1 MGKVTGDKACF
12 DKMCQQVEDSLKNY
26 SLGVAIKILEGIL
39 QYSSLVQYEAE
50 LSDIRDTYNWMIK
63 YMAEG
68 LSDPDRT
75 KIYEQL
81 LRRVYIIFDDVRKQF
96 YAHDS
101 SSPYYEQVRT
111 VVLDVMGALRLCVS
125 NRDVIYNLGEVAFR
139 DLTRNVFNT
148 FWSAPLLDEK
158 STDDVVGYLEQAG
171 NSDPFSPL
179 LVSALSLGLL
189 EVFDEQKLLLLMRVY
204 RSKECSDVV
213 RVRALVG
220 LAFSIIKYEGRLAL
234 YPTVLNALHALGKDW
249 PEMLHILQLQL
260 LMTQETKSIAHKMNL
275 EVFPEMMKN
284 SNLWRSRMTGA
295 NLSIED
301 IERNPL
307 WEKDESFRKM
317 EKKLQTISELQQKGA
332 DVYWATF
339 SALKQHYP
347 FYKTAAN
354 WFLPF
359 SFMHPVVRDLNFKN
373 NFMER
378 FLHTPF
384 LCDSDKYSFCLMI
397 RDIPESQRA
406 LVAQQL
412 PDHAEDVPEWKTVKI
427 EVVVRHYLQDLYRFY
442 TLFAPARQLYNP
454 FEHSMLLVDN
464 KWLLLFLKE
473 KEDLLET
480 AELAFSQQN
489 YAIASHYYELL
500 AQWGDDV
507 SLSVWQKWGY
517 SLQLLGQYHEAV
529 GCYEK
534 SILFDSN
541 DWSREHLA
549 QCYLYLK
556 DFNRAA
562 MLYHE
567 LNAQENAK
575 LKNLFLESSCL
586 MQEDRPKE
594 ALKVLYRALY
604 LAASDNDRDQARRAI
619 AWCQFLVGDLEQSV
633 ASYHKISELSAN
645 DCLNFAHVLWAQGN
659 EHEALDHYVRS
670 IKLGK
675 EKEIDSTFF
684 NEDQKYLK
692 QYGIT
697 LEAMMMMVDAINYVL
712 AQSKK

>member
-1 MGKVTGDKACF
+1 MGKITGDKACF
-12 DKMCQQVEDSLKNY
+12 DKMCQQIEDSLGNY
-26 SLGVAIKILEGIL
+26 SLGTAIKLLEGL
-39 QYSSLVQYEAE
+39 LEYSSLVQYEAE
-50 LSDIRDTYNWMIK
+50 LSEIRDTYNWMIK
-63 YMAEG
+63 YMIKG
-68 LSDPDRT
+68 VTDPDRT

-96 YAHDS
+96 YAHVS
-101 SSPYYEQVRT
+101 SSPYYEQVRS
-111 VVLDVMGALRLCVS
+111 VVLDVMEALRLCAS
-125 NRDVIYNLGEVAFR
+125 NRGVVYNLEEVAFR
-139 DLTRNVFNT
+139 DLTRNVFNA
-148 FWSAPLLDEK
+148 FWSATLLEEK
-158 STDDVVGYLEQAG
+158 ISDVVVDYLETAED
-171 NSDPFSPL
+171 NDPFSPL
-179 LVSALSLGLL
+179 LISALSLGLL

-204 RSKECSDVV
+204 RSRRCSDVV

-220 LAFSIIKYEGRLAL
+220 LVFSIIKYESRLAL
-234 YPTVLNALHALGKDW
+234 YPTILNALQMLGDDW

-260 LMTQETKSIAHKMNL
+260 LMTQETKNIAHKMNQ
-275 EVFPEMMKN
+275 EIFPEMMKN
-284 SNLWRSRMTGA
+284 SALLRSRTTGI
-295 NLSIED
+295 NLSIEN

-307 WEKDESFRKM
+307 WEKDESFRKI
-317 EKKLQTISELQQKGA
+317 EKKLQIISELQQKGV

-347 FYKTAAN
+347 FYKIAAN
-354 WFLPF
+354 WFLSF
-359 SFMHPVVRDLNFKN
+359 SFMHPVVRDLKFKS

-397 RDIPESQRA
+397 REIPESQRD
-406 LVAQQL
+406 LVEQQL
-412 PDHAEDVPEWKTVKI
+412 PDHVEDIPEWNALKM
-427 EVVVRHYLQDLYRFY
+427 EVIVRHYLQDLYRFY
-442 TLFAPARQLYNP
+442 TLFIPARQLYNP
-454 FEHSMLLVDN
+454 FEHNLLLADN
-464 KWLLLFLKE
+464 KWLLPFLE
-473 KEDLLET
+473 EEDNLLET
-480 AELAFSQQN
+480 AEFALSQQN

-500 AQWGDDV
+500 AQRGDV

-517 SLQLLGQYHEAV
+517 SLQLLGQYHEAIS
-529 GCYEK
+529 CYEK
-534 SILFDSN
+534 SVLLDPN

-556 DFNRAA
+556 DFSRAVA
-562 MLYHE
+562 LYHE
-567 LNAQENAK
+567 LNTQENVQ
-575 LKNLFLESSCL
+575 LKNLFLESNFL
-586 MQEDRPKE
+586 MHEGRFKE

-604 LAASDNDRDQARRAI
+604 LAVSDNDRDQARRAI

-645 DCLNFAHVLWAQGN
+645 DYLNLAHVLWAQGT
-659 EHEALDHYVRS
+659 EHKALGYYVRS

-675 EKEIDSTFF
+675 EEEIDSTFF

-697 LEAMMMMVDAINYVL
+697 LEAMMMMVDAINYML